1 MPNLSVRRPPWNRIV
16 GWLITTVAVMASVA
30 VLNGGSARAVVLVS
44 GLLCLLVGVYVVAA
58 HPALMRN
65 SMAVLLGAAPF
76 ARFPVFPAPV
86 LLALGGGVIL
96 AALVHRAAVT
106 RVSTLEAAV
115 AVLVVVSAL
124 SVYPNAVGGID
135 LLQFSEWLIATAVMF
150 ALLRLPVEQ
159 LATVGRMFAYGAAA
173 GAVYGLVNL
182 YAGGAGPVAQVL
194 VVLGYTLQAD
204 TSRYVFTE
212 DDVVSRLAG
221 SFIDPNAAGIFLFVA
236 LLVCIVTVSGP
247 RRWVLAAVIGVG
259 LTLTLSRAAFFS
271 LVVGVVLV
279 LLFQRMNAGRR
290 VATICAAVIA
300 AALTLTVPRIRD
312 RLFASFGAQDIGSS
326 ARSEAFEQYTTVM
339 DNRWLFG
346 LGWGRPEFFD
356 ADAAFETNV
365 VANSPLLAVYRG
377 GIFTGLAF
385 CLVIGIGIAVAYR
398 CLRSTRWESGIV
410 GGGFVGFTLVA
421 LQLDYPVVT
430 IPQVTLS
437 FSVLLT
443 FLVYA
448 QRAAETAGVCGITS
462 MPESL
467 RAPRDAAGSS
477 TAGSDARG

>member
-1 MPNLSVRRPPWNRIV
+1 MPNLYLRRPPWHWIV
-16 GWLITTVAVMASVA
+16 GWLTAIVAVMVAVA
-30 VLNGGSARAVVLVS
+30 VLNVGSPRAVVLVA
-44 GLLCLLVGVYVVAA
+44 GLVCLVVGVYVVAA
-58 HPALMRN
+58 HPALVRN
-65 SMAVLLGAAPF
+65 AMAVLLGAAPF

-86 LLALGGGVIL
+86 LVALGGGVVL
-96 AALVHRAAVT
+96 AALLHRPAVT

-159 LATVGRMFAYGAAA
+159 LATVGRMFTYGAAA
-173 GAVYGLVNL
+173 GAVYGLIHL
-182 YAGGAGPVAQVL
+182 YAAEAGPVTQVL
-194 VVLGYTLQAD
+194 MVLGYTPQAD
-204 TSRYVFTE
+204 TGRYVFTE
-212 DDVVSRLAG
+212 DAVVSRLAG

-271 LVVGVVLV
+271 VVVGVVLV
-279 LLFQRMNAGRR
+279 LLFQRMDTGRR
-290 VATICAAVIA
+290 VATMGAAVIA
-300 AALTLTVPRIRD
+300 AALILTVPRIRD
-312 RLFASFGAQDIGSS
+312 RIGTSFGAQDIGSS
-326 ARSEAFEQYTTVM
+326 ARSEAFAHYPTVM
-339 DNRWLFG
+339 DGHWLFG

-385 CLVIGIGIAVAYR
+385 CLVLVIGVAVSYR
-398 CLRSTRWESGIV
+398 CLRSTRWECGIV
-410 GGGFVGFTLVA
+410 GGGFIGFTLVA

-443 FLVYA
+443 FLMYA
-448 QRAAETAGVCGITS
+448 QRAAEEMGVRGATS
-462 MPESL
+462 LPGD
-467 RAPRDAAGSS
+467 PRTPPHATLTG
-477 TAGSDARG
+477 TAGSDARE